1 MQVPTTQPPC
11 NKPNPAVGVSRMR
24 MSPTGRF
31 LATLNDAQRCALW
44 LWDLQDLALV
54 CLLQHQQPVAAFEWE
69 PRHDKLAVCTSGRR
83 CAFAPHPHRGSS
95 EPRNCSSCPIR
106 I

>member
-1 MQVPTTQPPC
+1 MRLQVPTVQPPK
-11 NKPNPAVGVSRMR
+11 NKANPAVGVRRMR

-31 LATLNDAQRCALW
+31 LATVNDAQRCALW

-54 CLLQHQQPVAAFEWE
+54 CLLQHEQPVADFAWD

-83 CAFAPHPHRGSS
+83 CVT
-95 EPRNCSSCPIR
+95 
-106 I
+106 